1 MKINLSYCRLLILL
15 VAFPFSLTAAAQ
27 TVAESDTIVITPKG
41 NYSTITDTVEFAA
54 GENDSVVTMAENI
67 EEAGA
72 GTYSDTLL
80 SQYRPIPEDT
90 IRRINEDKGF
100 YYKNYFDSLLRASQ
114 NISNKSKKIKVPDS
128 SFFSSLF
135 KLIIWIGA
143 ISLLAYLV
151 YKLFLSNS
159 SMFSRNRKN
168 YDTENIKV
176 DEENPENPGAL
187 VEQAVREGNY
197 RFAVR
202 YLYLQTLMNL
212 AEKKYVQTGSDKT
225 NYQYVSELRNQ
236 PFVNEFSSLTLQY
249 EYVWYG
255 GYDLDED
262 IFDQIYLGF
271 KNFNKTIGR

>member
-1 MKINLSYCRLLILL
+1 MKIDLSYCRLLILL

-41 NYSTITDTVEFAA
+41 NYSTITDTVEVAA
-54 GENDSVVTMAENI
+54 EENNSAVTVAENI
-67 EEAGA
+67 EEADA

-100 YYKNYFDSLLRASQ
+100 YYKKYFDSLLRASQ
-114 NISNKSKKIKVPDS
+114 NISKKIKVPDS